1 MKSRKLLAA
10 CLLAVGLCFAPAV
23 EARGEERG
31 TIAGLLSELGPET
44 DRKPWGE
51 ALAKMESKTPV
62 RYTYLI
68 IPVDQ
73 KDIAYIKIMLFN
85 LLYSFLCTYQKA
97 EIPAEFRFW
106 MMEAGMRGENS
117 DLFSSVPASLI
128 PSLLLTVVC
137 ESGYRIE
144 HVTSDHIILVRPIYE
159 GELKELEDRLKGE
172 G

>member
-1 MKSRKLLAA
+1 MKVRILLAT
-10 CLLAVGLCFAPAV
+10 CLFAVGLCLAPAV
-23 EARGEERG
+23 GHGKAPTDSLPRKKFLEA
-31 TIAGLLSELGPET
+31 IKET
-44 DRKPWGE
+44 QLVPKG
-51 ALAKMESKTPV
+51 PV

-73 KDIAYIKIMLFN
+73 KDIAYMKNMLFK

-106 MMEAGMRGENS
+106 MMEAGERGEDS

-128 PSLLLTVVC
+128 PSLLLTIVC

-144 HVTSDHIILVRPIYE
+144 HVTSSHIILAKPIYE
-159 GELKELEDRLKGE
+159 GDLKELKDRLKGE

>member
-1 MKSRKLLAA
+1 MKVRILLIVCL
-10 CLLAVGLCFAPAV
+10 CLLAVGLCLVPAV
-23 EARGEERG
+23 GYGDA
-31 TIAGLLSELGPET
+31 LKVPPQKGP
-44 DRKPWGE
+44 
-51 ALAKMESKTPV
+51 A

-73 KDIAYIKIMLFN
+73 KDIAYMKIMLFK
-85 LLYSFLCTYQKA
+85 LLYSFVCTYQKA

-106 MMEAGMRGENS
+106 MMEAGERGEDS

-128 PSLLLTVVC
+128 PSLLLTIVC

-144 HVTSDHIILVRPIYE
+144 HVTNNHIILAKPIYE
-159 GELKELEDRLKGE
+159 GDLKELEDRLKGE